1 MNNILFI
8 CIGNSNII
16 GDSLGPLVGSFFQ
29 SYKNNLLNYYNI
41 EIQGTMENPVGY
53 KKINEI
59 LENIENK
66 EYTKIIIID
75 SALGDEKNIGKI
87 LFNSSYLY
95 AGSGVNYGK
104 KLMGDIVIRGIVGKN
119 HNNTKENIKELT
131 NVNINIVEETALK
144 TITTIIPILTV

>member
-41 EIQGTMENPVGY
+41 EIQGTMDNPVGY
-53 KKINEI
+53 KKINNI

-66 EYTKIIIID
+66 EYTKIIITF
-75 SALGDEKNIGKI
+75 L
-87 LFNSSYLY
+87 
-95 AGSGVNYGK
+95 
-104 KLMGDIVIRGIVGKN
+104 
-119 HNNTKENIKELT
+119 
-131 NVNINIVEETALK
+131 
-144 TITTIIPILTV
+144 TITCIVFIFFATKLTMNCFYPHNLPPQL